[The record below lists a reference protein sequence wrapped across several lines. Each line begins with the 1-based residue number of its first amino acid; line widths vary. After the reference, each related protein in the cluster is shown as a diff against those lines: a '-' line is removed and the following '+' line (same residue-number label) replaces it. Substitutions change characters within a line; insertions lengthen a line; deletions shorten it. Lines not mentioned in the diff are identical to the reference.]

1 MAIHKPCL
9 LCRLVISSNHLDKV
23 LFNDIYQIFMSF
35 YVMYDCILSICFIK
49 EMMMMM
55 IIAISQSVQHYFQ
68 FFLLL

>member
-1 MAIHKPCL
+1 
-9 LCRLVISSNHLDKV
+9 LDKV

-55 IIAISQSVQHYFQ
+55 MMMIILNSCFYFCK
-68 FFLLL
+68 FSY